1 MKRGGCQL
9 HQWPRRGVVLIVVLV
24 LVVMLSLAGF
34 GFLSAM
40 STEYEAVRLHGS
52 LLQARHTMVSA
63 ESQLLWLCDQPRRRR
78 EILGGLTDN
87 PGLFRGRSV
96 DAVAAAGAEAGG
108 AGQPAVSAEDGATAI
123 AQLQSR
129 SLLAGDDVWR
139 FSVISVDRPVGA
151 FRDCDSG

>member
-63 ESQLLWLCDQPRRRR
+63 ESQLL
-78 EILGGLTDN
+78 
-87 PGLFRGRSV
+87 
-96 DAVAAAGAEAGG
+96 
-108 AGQPAVSAEDGATAI
+108 
-123 AQLQSR
+123 
-129 SLLAGDDVWR
+129 
-139 FSVISVDRPVGA
+139 
-151 FRDCDSG
+151 